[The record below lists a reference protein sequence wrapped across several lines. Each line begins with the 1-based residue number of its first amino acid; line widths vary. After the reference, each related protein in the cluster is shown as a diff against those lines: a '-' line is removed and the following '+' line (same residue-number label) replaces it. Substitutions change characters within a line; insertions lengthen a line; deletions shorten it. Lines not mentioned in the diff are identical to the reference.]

1 MKTQQMF
8 VIVCAAAVLILA
20 ASSRSQ
26 TPSNGLQVSPASIDF
41 GEDAVSS
48 DSPAHTITITN
59 PTKSPI
65 AIQQIIAS
73 GIDFSEKNACGKM
86 LEPGAQCLIQVSFAP
101 AIIGTRT
108 GNLQIVGSDG
118 APHFVALNGDGK

>member
-1 MKTQQMF
+1 LKAQQTF
-8 VIVCAAAVLILA
+8 VIICVAAVLIVA
-20 ASSRSQ
+20 IHSRSQ
-26 TPSNGLQVSPASIDF
+26 TPSNGLQVLPASIDF
-41 GEDAVSS
+41 GQDPVSS

-73 GIDFSEKNACGKM
+73 GIDFSEKNNCGNM
-86 LEPGAQCLIQVSFAP
+86 LEPGAQCTIQVSFTP
-101 AIIGTRT
+101 AITGPRT